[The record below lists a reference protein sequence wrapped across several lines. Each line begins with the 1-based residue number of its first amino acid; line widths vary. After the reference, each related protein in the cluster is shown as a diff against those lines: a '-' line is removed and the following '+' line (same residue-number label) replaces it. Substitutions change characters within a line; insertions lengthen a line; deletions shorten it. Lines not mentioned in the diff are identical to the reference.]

1 MEDTEAPKD
10 SVGVAADLKFGFY
23 GAPPRGRDRLQA
35 GDAVLRDVPSGR
47 SFSAYDSI
55 VLEPGIGQYVT
66 LKTEVLLHDVR
77 IEGLGRVYIHST
89 KDGVEFRH
97 SENMPLL
104 LAPGPSHRTTRPLL
118 GEQLVLRR
126 TDTNQVV
133 PWRSL
138 SVRWPAKYPG
148 DYNVRFV
155 VHANAEDFE
164 YVRLHPEFF

>member
-1 MEDTEAPKD
+1 MEDTETPKD
-10 SVGVAADLKFGFY
+10 SVMPEDLTFGFY
-23 GAPPRGRDRLQA
+23 GAPPQGGLLQA
-35 GDAVLRDVPSGR
+35 GDTVVRDVPSGR
-47 SFSAYDSI
+47 SFSAYDSF

-77 IEGLGRVYIHST
+77 IEGLGRVHIHNI
-89 KDGVEFRH
+89 KGGFRY

-104 LAPGPSHRTTRPLL
+104 LAPGPSHRTTRPLS
-118 GEQLVLRR
+118 GDQLVLRR

-148 DYNVRFV
+148 DYDVKFV
-155 VHANAEDFE
+155 VHTNAEDIE
-164 YVRLHPEFF
+164 YVRLHPELS

>member
-10 SVGVAADLKFGFY
+10 SVMPDKLTFGFY

-55 VLEPGIGQYVT
+55 VLEPGMGQFVT

-77 IEGLGRVYIHST
+77 IEGLGRVHVHAE
-89 KDGVEFRH
+89 DGSRYT
-97 SENMPLL
+97 ENMPLL
-104 LAPGPSHRTTRPLL
+104 LAPGPSHRATRPLL
-118 GEQLVLRR
+118 GDQLVLRR